1 MIPLSILCLSF
12 FSFSIDLGYCAGASS
27 SISMA
32 KGSGNINGERG
43 SRLRVEELV
52 NAFHKMGK

>member
-1 MIPLSILCLSF
+1 MPVLT
-12 FSFSIDLGYCAGASS
+12 FSIDLGYCAGASS

-32 KGSGNINGERG
+32 KGSGNIHGERG